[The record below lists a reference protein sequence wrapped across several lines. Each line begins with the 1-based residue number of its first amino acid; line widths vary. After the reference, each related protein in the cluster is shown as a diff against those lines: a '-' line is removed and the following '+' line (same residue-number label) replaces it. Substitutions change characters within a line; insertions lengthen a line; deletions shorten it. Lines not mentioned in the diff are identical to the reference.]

1 MPSNDAR
8 PAGLPPVWGRDAL
21 RRVAVFS
28 VLFFGTLAI
37 GTVVVMRTLAPPA
50 DEISVSARIEL
61 PADADPIEPEGL
73 RYALAR
79 PEHIE
84 AVLQSQRLARPGD
97 RPVLASAIA
106 ARLNVSSSRR
116 EGAPGCRITLSSMP
130 GLPPRQA
137 AKLLDGLTRLY
148 VDQLHDARV
157 DNAERKHR
165 QAEAAVEAARQRL
178 NHSRLD
184 VDEAVRRLSAAAAA
198 AANAPA
204 VVVEAPVDKAA
215 VSAQRAEAEHQ
226 LSELR
231 ARRESLLERR
241 TPAHPDVIDLD
252 ERIAAITARLG
263 VPAALPS
270 SVYQAPAVA
279 NVPAAMDRAA
289 QENLMLAQGAF
300 QRAEAGL
307 AAAQQAE
314 REAHDALV
322 QARADR
328 RETLTAAVVPATT
341 APQPLAPWLL
351 AVLAA
356 GLVLAGGATLCVRPS
371 TIHTA
376 AEVQRVLRMPVVG
389 VLPANL
395 VRSYERA
402 EPAA

>member
-1 MPSNDAR
+1 
-8 PAGLPPVWGRDAL
+8 
-21 RRVAVFS
+21 
-28 VLFFGTLAI
+28 
-37 GTVVVMRTLAPPA
+37 
-50 DEISVSARIEL
+50 
-61 PADADPIEPEGL
+61 
-73 RYALAR
+73 
-79 PEHIE
+79 
-84 AVLQSQRLARPGD
+84 
-97 RPVLASAIA
+97 
-106 ARLNVSSSRR
+106 
-116 EGAPGCRITLSSMP
+116 
-130 GLPPRQA
+130 
-137 AKLLDGLTRLY
+137 
-148 VDQLHDARV
+148 V

-165 QAEAAVEAARQRL
+165 QAEAVVATARQRL

-204 VVVEAPVDKAA
+204 VVAEAPMDKTA

-226 LSELR
+226 LGELR

-279 NVPAAMDRAA
+279 NVPATMDRAA
-289 QENLMLAQGAF
+289 QENLMLAQGAC

-328 RETLTAAVVPATT
+328 REILTPAVVPATT

-371 TIHTA
+371 TIRTA

-395 VRSYERA
+395 ASAYERA